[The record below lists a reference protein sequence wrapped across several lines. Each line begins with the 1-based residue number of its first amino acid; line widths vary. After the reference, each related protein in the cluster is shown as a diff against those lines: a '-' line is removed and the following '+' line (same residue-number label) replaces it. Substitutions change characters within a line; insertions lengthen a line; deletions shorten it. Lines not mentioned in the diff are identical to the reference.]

1 MLMLILSAAPEVTF
15 LLMHPGR
22 VETGLVGWKEE
33 GAFSVDE
40 VLGDCVSV
48 VEKADKEWSGRFVD
62 RWGNDIAW

>member
-1 MLMLILSAAPEVTF
+1 MLFLVPEVTF

-40 VLGDCVSV
+40 VLGDCIRV

-62 RWGNDIAW
+62 RWGEDIAW